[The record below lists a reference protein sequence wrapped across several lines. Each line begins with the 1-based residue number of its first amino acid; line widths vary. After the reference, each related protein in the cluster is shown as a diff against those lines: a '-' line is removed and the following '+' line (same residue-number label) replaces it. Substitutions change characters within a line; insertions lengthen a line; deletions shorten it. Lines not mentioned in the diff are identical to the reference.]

1 MRDNLIEA
9 MGLIRVSMSHI
20 NNLEKELEVTKAAL
34 GEKSEQLDQE
44 IKKNIKLNTE
54 LEKLRSDFA
63 QLSLEFNRQ
72 KQANISNKRNL
83 VGEELSNSTTQEKTS
98 LPRTSSQPGLEVPS
112 DITEKTKPA
121 LTLPKGEP
129 ENPDC
134 FNLTGLVESQK
145 VVLLKTKHLHKF
157 LASNL
162 DIHRPRL
169 KLWLTDEEVETFLL
183 AKREVLSNH
192 LSISSPPHEPLTTSK
207 DSDVHQILGPIQNY
221 RTQRGKLLAGWFI
234 DFLPRAVVQS
244 IDPYT
249 FLVKGR
255 FFVRE
260 KHQNKLLQTISKW
273 DRAQSVNEEEA
284 PETTQN
290 NTVSVSESSVHSLNT
305 QIEVLDKQ
313 FTFRFCALT
322 DDELFSFKSEE
333 QTVIEFNLNHRFIK
347 KASPQSNG
355 SFWDSLK
362 MFIALWATAK
372 VSGLSVNADENS
384 QIAKGRFMRCL
395 KEYMGGCIQYDTE
408 FIKLP
413 SSVLFDSRSTESGI
427 VLLVNDSHP
436 FNETYVQPLPDIE
449 KNIFI
454 QIYAAWLHAE
464 RDTLSNITENALKG
478 TREMLGLHFYHLVD
492 EINHGEE
499 LF

>member
-1 MRDNLIEA
+1 MSSSLKDAMEFIQSHVDNIQ
-9 MGLIRVSMSHI
+9 
-20 NNLEKELEVTKAAL
+20 KELKVTKVTL
-34 GEKSEQLDQE
+34 NERTQLLDKE
-44 IKKNIKLNTE
+44 IKKNLKLSAE
-54 LEKLRSDFA
+54 LEKVRSELA
-63 QLSLEFNRQ
+63 QLSLEFNRL
-72 KQANISNKRNL
+72 KQSNPTNVTGKVRPVLSLSQRPSGTLNTYNQTDT
-83 VGEELSNSTTQEKTS
+83 GESKE
-98 LPRTSSQPGLEVPS
+98 
-112 DITEKTKPA
+112 
-121 LTLPKGEP
+121 
-129 ENPDC
+129 
-134 FNLTGLVESQK
+134 F
-145 VVLLKTKHLHKF
+145 
-157 LASNL
+157 
-162 DIHRPRL
+162 
-169 KLWLTDEEVETFLL
+169 
-183 AKREVLSNH
+183 SNH
-192 LSISSPPHEPLTTSK
+192 LSITSYPHKSLRTSK
-207 DSDVHQILGPIQNY
+207 DSDDLQVLGPIQSY

-234 DFLPRAVVQS
+234 DFLPREVVQS

-260 KHQNKLLQTISKW
+260 KYKSKLLQTISKW
-273 DRAQSVNEEEA
+273 SKSQSVNETAFSEIKNK
-284 PETTQN
+284 N
-290 NTVSVSESSVHSLNT
+290 NTSVLENSIQKLNT
-305 QIEVLDKQ
+305 QIEVLDKL
-313 FTFRFCALT
+313 FTFRFSALK
-322 DDELFSFKSEE
+322 DDELFSFESVEKR
-333 QTVIEFNLNHRFIK
+333 VIAFNPNHQYIK